1 MYVGSQMKPK
11 ILMAIALCTA
21 LSAQAQQVLE
31 TTDITVRDL
40 GNDLLK
46 ITVEVKNISDKSIS
60 EIAGFLDIYDKT
72 GSITEK
78 KDLAVVLKS
87 DVPLKPE
94 KNAARSVII
103 TQRPNMSGTVRFR
116 VTYLRFFGEPEI
128 YLICPNCGEL
138 ILKE

>member
-116 VTYLRFFGEPEI
+116 ITYLRFFGEPEI

>member
-21 LSAQAQQVLE
+21 LSAQAQQILE

-40 GNDLLK
+40 GDHLLK
-46 ITVEVKNISDKSIS
+46 ITVEVKNISNKSIS

-116 VTYLRFFGEPEI
+116 VTNLRFFGEPEI

>member
-11 ILMAIALCTA
+11 ILIAIALCTA

-116 VTYLRFFGEPEI
+116 ITYLRFFGEPEI